1 MCLPHGTGSMIFP
14 SQVFVPEEVHE
25 RFITPRPCCPRRG
38 GLAHIHLARAERPVV
53 QPGRARTHAGNKA
66 QPLTGPSNASPVAVI
81 AQYLR
86 GIGRSVDVR
95 SLVANG
101 PAAAR
106 DGVANIRVEQRLGGV
121 RLYGVYAKAALSD
134 SGELLHLI
142 ENLAVGS
149 PGAVGRPRVSESDAL
164 AAALRHL
171 YPDEAISTGP
181 GRRQGDTVRYEKTAF
196 FHDEP
201 TVTRVAY
208 PAADGSFG
216 AGFLVHTWTEE
227 GNQLHETLIGAGGE
241 VLFDE
246 ARTSQDSYYVF
257 PINPSLGGQ
266 TVSGPDVGD
275 PESPLGWLTGTQTT
289 QNIKGNN
296 VNAYLDTDSNNTA
309 DAGGSAVGNGVFNAQ
324 PDFGSAPSNATN
336 KAVAVQNLFYLNN
349 LLHDTL
355 YALGFTE
362 ASGNFQED
370 NGSRGGLGSDSV
382 NAEAQDGSGTDNANF
397 ATPVDGGNPRMQMYL
412 WNGGPDHEVLAGGV
426 SRKALRASFGPT
438 LTTTGVSGSLATA
451 NPVLACGPVGSLA
464 GRVAL
469 VTRGDCD
476 FAIKVQNAQNAGAVA
491 VVVIN
496 TTDDVIVM
504 GGTGRKIKIPA
515 VMVSSSS
522 GAALTGLG
530 SVTAFVRKLGTAPNM
545 IDASLDADIV
555 FHEYGHGLTWRMIG
569 GMSGALAGAIGEGAS
584 DTLAM
589 FMTIGDDFAHADAI
603 GEYSALNSNGIRR
616 QRYGN
621 YVGTY
626 GDVTGSSV
634 HDDGE
639 IYAATMWDL
648 MGLFGNRRGVLF
660 GYWVDGMNF
669 TASTPAYEDMRDG
682 MLQAAAA
689 STGDQCLIWEAFAG
703 RGIGQGANGGV
714 VGKRLR
720 ITESFTVPRDV
731 SVGMR

>member
-1 MCLPHGTGSMIFP
+1 MNAS
-14 SQVFVPEEVHE
+14 V
-25 RFITPRPCCPRRG
+25 RRA
-38 GLAHIHLARAERPVV
+38 LAVLAAVALLTSTSRAQNDQSYE
-53 QPGRARTHAGNKA
+53 PGRARTYAGNRAK
-66 QPLTGPSNASPVAVI
+66 PLTGPSNASPVAVI

-106 DGVANIRVEQRLGGV
+106 DGVANIRVEQRIGGV
-121 RLYGVYAKAALSD
+121 RLYGVYARAALSD

-149 PGAVGRPRVSESDAL
+149 PGAVGRPRVSESDAI

-171 YPDEAISTGP
+171 YPDEAIATGP

-216 AGFLVHTWTEE
+216 AGFVVHTWTEE

-246 ARTSQDSYYVF
+246 ARTSQDSYNVF
-257 PINPSLGGQ
+257 AINPN
-266 TVSGPDVGD
+266 VSSQNPIAGPGSGNT
-275 PESPLGWLTGTQTT
+275 ESPNGWLSGAQTT
-289 QNIKGNN
+289 RNIKGNN
-296 VNAYLDTDSNNTA
+296 VNAYLDTDANNTVDGGGVA
-309 DAGGSAVGNGVFNAQ
+309 AGSDFLASASFAL
-324 PDFGSAPSNATN
+324 PPSDPTN
-336 KAVAVQNLFYLNN
+336 KAVSVQNLFYLNN

-355 YALGFTE
+355 YALGFDE
-362 ASGNFQED
+362 AAGNFQE
-370 NGSRGGLGSDSV
+370 NNFKPGGAEGDSV

-397 ATPVDGGNPRMQMYL
+397 ATPADGSNPRMQMYL
-412 WNGGPDHEVLAGGV
+412 WNGGPDHEVIVDGGATYA
-426 SRKALRASFGPT
+426 ALGAAFGSA
-438 LTTTGVSGSLATA
+438 LTTVGLNDNIAVASPADACATVGTAVSGKI
-451 NPVLACGPVGSLA
+451 
-464 GRVAL
+464 AL
-469 VTRGDCD
+469 VDRGTCD
-476 FAIKVQNAQNAGAVA
+476 FTKKVLNAQTAGAVA
-491 VVVIN
+491 V
-496 TTDDVIVM
+496 IVANNVASNPDEVFAM
-504 GGTGRKIKIPA
+504 GGSNRRIKIPS
-515 VMVSSSS
+515 VMVSYNS
-522 GAALTGLG
+522 GAALKASLLTTPLL
-530 SVTAFVRKLGTAPNM
+530 TATLRKKTQIPHM

-569 GMSGALAGAIGEGAS
+569 GMSGPLAGALGEGAS

-589 FMTIGDDFAHADAI
+589 FMTAEDDYAHADVI

-616 QRYGN
+616 QRYNN
-621 YVGTY
+621 YDGTY
-626 GDVTGSSV
+626 SDVTGASV

-648 MGLFGNRRGVLF
+648 MELFGEARRGELF
-660 GYWVDGMNF
+660 ADWVDGMNYIP
-669 TASTPAYEDMRDG
+669 STPAYEDMRDG
-682 MLQAAAA
+682 LLQAAEG
-689 STGDQCLIWEAFAG
+689 SSSDQCLVWQAFAA
-703 RGIGQGANGGV
+703 RGIGQGADGSV

-720 ITESFTVPRDV
+720 ITESFANPCLP
-731 SVGMR
+731 